1 MKRSTA
7 RKIAAFFAAFSAAA
21 IMLAA
26 SAVTENTE
34 WWEVPPTN
42 TLAQVFDAAGVAKTN
57 ILDNIELDRYLKL
70 EDVFDNYDLKGHF
83 IFLDGIGSS
92 AFLKPWALSV
102 LAGQNQAVYESRR
115 ITLTDSAMWNIYLY
129 FPTNSSGTFALTSDI
144 SAATNRLLRADTASM
159 TSPGVVTD
167 WLIDN
172 NLYGGVRIRYS
183 SRNLDNY
190 TTYAYNGV
198 AVRRDGATSDYL
210 FDATHTNGIVRRT
223 ELASYATTGEV
234 ADIVRDLS
242 LGGIWDETLQVWW
255 TPRMR
260 NGSLTYEATTNVNLN
275 AEN

>member
-1 MKRSTA
+1 
-7 RKIAAFFAAFSAAA
+7 
-21 IMLAA
+21 MLAA

-42 TLAQVFDAAGVAKTN
+42 TLAQVFNAAGVAKTN

-70 EDVFDNYDLKGHF
+70 EDVFNNYDLKGHF
-83 IFLDGIGSS
+83 IYLDGIGPDFGS

-102 LAGQNQAVYESRR
+102 LAGQNQAIYEPRR
-115 ITLTDSAMWNIYLY
+115 ITLTDSAMMNLYLY

-167 WLIDN
+167 WLAAGST
-172 NLYGGVRIRYS
+172 GGPRIRES
-183 SRNLDNY
+183 SSNTSNY
-190 TTYAYNGV
+190 TAYAYNGV
-198 AVRRDGATSDYL
+198 AVRRNNVTQDYL
-210 FDATHTNGIVRRT
+210 FNATSSNGIVRRA

-275 AEN
+275 AGN